1 MIQLIVTIRNWNP
14 NAQANSESYSGTGM
28 STDNINQ
35 SQQKFKKIRLWKK
48 KKTNKHPQAI
58 LHDFSVILC
67 TANVLLVQIMDH
79 WPDKDHHPTALLDL

>member
-14 NAQANSESYSGTGM
+14 NAQANSTSYSGTGM

-35 SQQKFKKIRLWKK
+35 SQQKFKKIRLWKRK
-48 KKTNKHPQAI
+48 KHSQDI
-58 LHDFSVILC
+58 LHYFSVILC

-79 WPDKDHHPTALLDL
+79 WPDKDHPTALLDL

>member
-48 KKTNKHPQAI
+48 TNKHPQAI

-67 TANVLLVQIMDH
+67 TSNVLLVQIMDH